1 MQRNSQDFP
10 SERKGQNATAL
21 TQRSISA
28 SLIKQEAQDTTYEGI
43 LVKNV

>member
-1 MQRNSQDFP
+1 MQTNSQDFP
-10 SERKGQNATAL
+10 SEGKGPNATTL

-28 SLIKQEAQDTTYEGI
+28 SRMKQEAHGITYEGI